1 MISNER
7 RWPSQRQP
15 QRQPYYQR
23 DDTRPM
29 RPPVQ
34 EDTLHTGEMQIERK
48 QFLASL
54 KENPR
59 GRFVRITETASGRSN
74 SIVIPAPGLREFQKL
89 LEDMARAANEIPEKS
104 YPAEPEPEEP
114 DGNRA

>member
-7 RWPSQRQP
+7 HWPSQRPP

-23 DDTRPM
+23 AEPRPL

-34 EDTLHTGEMQIERK
+34 EDTLDTREMQIERK
-48 QFLASL
+48 QFQATL

-74 SIVIPAPGLREFQKL
+74 SIVIPAPGLRDFQKL
-89 LEDMARAANEIPEKS
+89 LEEMTRAAGEIPQKNF
-104 YPAEPEPEEP
+104 PAEPSREEP

>member
-7 RWPSQRQP
+7 HWPSQRQP

-23 DDTRPM
+23 TESRPL

-34 EDTLHTGEMQIERK
+34 EDTLESREMQIERK
-48 QFLASL
+48 QFQATL

-74 SIVIPAPGLREFQKL
+74 SIVIPSTGLRDFQKL
-89 LEDMARAANEIPEKS
+89 LEDMARAASEIPEKKS
-104 YPAEPEPEEP
+104 PSEPATDEP

>member
-15 QRQPYYQR
+15 QRQPYYPQTEQR
-23 DDTRPM
+23 PL

-34 EDTLHTGEMQIERK
+34 EDTLESREMQIERK
-48 QFLASL
+48 QFVATL

-59 GRFVRITETASGRSN
+59 GRFLRITETASGRSN
-74 SIVIPAPGLREFQKL
+74 SIVIPAPGLRDFQKL
-89 LEDMARAANEIPEKS
+89 LEDMAKAAGEIPEKS
-104 YPAEPEPEEP
+104 FPDEPPADEP

>member
-23 DDTRPM
+23 TESRPL

-34 EDTLHTGEMQIERK
+34 EDTLESREMQIERK
-48 QFLASL
+48 QFVATL

-59 GRFVRITETASGRSN
+59 GRFLRITETASGRSN

-89 LEDMARAANEIPEKS
+89 LEDMAKAAAEIPEKNFS
-104 YPAEPEPEEP
+104 SEPPTDEP

>member
-23 DDTRPM
+23 TESRPL

-34 EDTLHTGEMQIERK
+34 EDTLESREMQIERK
-48 QFLASL
+48 QFLATL

-74 SIVIPAPGLREFQKL
+74 SIVIPAPGLRDFQKL
-89 LEDMARAANEIPEKS
+89 LEDMARAASEIPEKQFPTE
-104 YPAEPEPEEP
+104 PATDEP